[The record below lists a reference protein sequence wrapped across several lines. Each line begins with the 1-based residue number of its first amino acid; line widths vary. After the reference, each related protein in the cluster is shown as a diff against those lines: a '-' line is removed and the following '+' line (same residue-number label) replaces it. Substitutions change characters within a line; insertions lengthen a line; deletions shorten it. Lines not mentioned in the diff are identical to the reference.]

1 MNKKFQKKQKE
12 EVFFKI
18 YGKEEFEI
26 HYEINEEKAESNK
39 ENTIK
44 KIDNLRKK
52 LIKEMGVVIN
62 NSNQEIFA
70 LICKAY
76 FNEEILV
83 KNERT
88 EKKISLK
95 TVLDEVTKKKVKQ
108 DNIDEFYI
116 ETLWENYVYIKEHLG
131 LENNYEELVKKI
143 CSIWYN
149 FEYIRDSVD
158 NYSKYFFK
166 IFSDK
171 DNLISIQE
179 ELNLLRKRFQEEMN
193 HFKANFK
200 EIKKD
205 DLLEIMATFVLVEH
219 YKRCIQKIIKE
230 LEHIHNYT
238 TEEKARYK
246 IPDNS
251 KFTLTD
257 IAEIYC
263 NFLQDRH
270 KVDNKYDMLR
280 KIASDLAISE
290 LHKTT
295 KSYLIPQ
302 SRVINYL
309 AELEIREMNDRKT
322 PAKAINKKDVDNLK
336 NGKEVDFNLF
346 NFQRLA
352 NSIYARETNRA
363 EINNM
368 IRKFQI
374 EVFTDFINSLN
385 TKQFF

>member
-1 MNKKFQKKQKE
+1 MEENNKKTLKKELE
-12 EVFFKI
+12 EIFLEI
-18 YGKEEFEI
+18 YGKEKFEI
-26 HYEINEEKAESNK
+26 HYNINEEKAESNK

-52 LIKEMGVVIN
+52 LIKEMDVVIDD
-62 NSNQEIFA
+62 SNQKVFT

-76 FNEEILV
+76 FNEEIV
-83 KNERT
+83 IKNEST
-88 EKKISLK
+88 QKDISFK
-95 TVLDEVTKKKVKQ
+95 TILDEITKDKVKQ
-108 DNIDEFYI
+108 DNFDQAY
-116 ETLWENYVYIKEHLG
+116 
-131 LENNYEELVKKI
+131 
-143 CSIWYN
+143 
-149 FEYIRDSVD
+149 
-158 NYSKYFFK
+158 
-166 IFSDK
+166 
-171 DNLISIQE
+171 
-179 ELNLLRKRFQEEMN
+179 LNLLWMNYLHIKEKLSQEHRYSELEKVIN
-193 HFKANFK
+193 LVRHNFKDITLSLEYISKYSFENFSDSQTEILKTILHSCKELLKIKFDFK
-200 EIKKD
+200 EIKKS
-205 DLLEIMATFVLVEH
+205 DLLERLVIFIIIKH
-219 YKRCIQKIIKE
+219 YQRDIQHIIKE
-230 LEHIHNYT
+230 LNHKHNYA

-322 PAKAINKKDVDNLK
+322 PAKAINKKDVDNLI

-374 EVFTDFINSLN
+374 EVYTDFINSLN
-385 TKQFF
+385 TKELF